1 MGNIII
7 CRYAMAAKPY
17 EIEKERLKIYS
28 TEELCFYLKH
38 HIYDVDNTIING
50 KLATWL
56 GEEIGAVHTAG
67 VLNQEIMAK
76 APVIKMLE
84 TILLELDYLSK
95 EEVHKIVFRQALPLT
110 PAEEAENL
118 GNLFLK
124 QDKFENAVKAFR
136 KALRYR
142 RQEKGNEA
150 AESEIYEKIGIAYA
164 RLYLYDEAAESFS
177 LSYLKNPR
185 QKVRELYAA
194 SVEMGAQ
201 KVPVMEEAAAGNP
214 VEYQS
219 ARRNLEDAVND
230 RIYKG
235 FARKMDEIRSW
246 KSSGKEA
253 EYKAALDALI
263 AEIKD
268 ISRKQMV

>member
-95 EEVHKIVFRQALPLT
+95 EEVHKIVFKQALPLT

-150 AESEIYEKIGIAYA
+150 AESELYEKIGIAYA

-177 LSYLKNPR
+177 PGFRRLTGGSSS
-185 QKVRELYAA
+185 AA
-194 SVEMGAQ
+194 TSTAC
-201 KVPVMEEAAAGNP
+201 
-214 VEYQS
+214 
-219 ARRNLEDAVND
+219 RW
-230 RIYKG
+230 
-235 FARKMDEIRSW
+235 RSW
-246 KSSGKEA
+246 RGSLRTSPTPSPRGS
-253 EYKAALDALI
+253 AACGW
-263 AEIKD
+263 
-268 ISRKQMV
+268 S